1 MFKII
6 IKFFKKL
13 NLILLL
19 KQNRKKNYLLVVIT
33 LGIKRIEDSNA

>member
-13 NLILLL
+13 NLIPLL

-33 LGIKRIEDSNA
+33 LEIKRIEDSNT